1 MSAAIPETVAVQD
14 ITEWSDEVDVLVIG
28 FGMGGGCAAVSA
40 AEAGAQV
47 LALERAASAGG
58 TTAMAGG
65 HFTSAAAP
73 LFSKPL
79 GMRTAPTRCTST

>member
-40 AEAGAQV
+40 AE
-47 LALERAASAGG
+47 
-58 TTAMAGG
+58 
-65 HFTSAAAP
+65 
-73 LFSKPL
+73 
-79 GMRTAPTRCTST
+79 